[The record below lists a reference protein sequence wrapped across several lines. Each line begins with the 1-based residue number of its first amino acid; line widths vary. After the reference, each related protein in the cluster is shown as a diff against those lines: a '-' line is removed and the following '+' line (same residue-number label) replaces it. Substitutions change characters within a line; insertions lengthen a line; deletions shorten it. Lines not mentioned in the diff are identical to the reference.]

1 MLIDFTIQNY
11 LSFKDKKTFS
21 FLCNSRNV
29 EDDKKLLSIDE
40 GTYKLYTTSVILGPN
55 ASGKT
60 NFLKALSDFKL
71 FVTKS
76 NNFEVGKKIPYYKP
90 FKLNTDTINSPTI
103 FDIEFVENNDHYSY
117 IVEFDEDKVISETLY
132 IFTKKKKLAK
142 SLLFERKEQSVN
154 YGNKFKGNK
163 AVFNTVLLPNKLL
176 LSIVGNSNNEILDS
190 AYSFFSEGLNT
201 DFPYQKNTILYSKY
215 ATTLLAKKDL
225 VLKELTLKML
235 RASDLQINDIE
246 FKSDEDKKND
256 LFKNYNV
263 ESDKKKEALELF
275 NTETYFKHSIYDN
288 DYNKQNEV
296 SFNLYNEESAGS
308 KKLFELASTI
318 LLALIIGDV
327 LVIDELS
334 SCFHPKIELFLVD
347 LFLDKEINVNGAQL
361 LFNTHNINIIDNNR
375 FTREQVWFTD
385 RNRYGES
392 DLFCLDEFDKNLI
405 RDYANYGKSYSENR
419 LGALPN
425 PCFKAFKEEVKSFY
439 AKEKKE
445 YGE

>member
-29 EDDKKLLSIDE
+29 EDDKKLLIID
-40 GTYKLYTTSVILGPN
+40 GGKYNLYTTSVILGPN
-55 ASGKT
+55 SSGKT
-60 NFLKALSDFKL
+60 NFLKALSNLKM

-90 FKLNTDTINSPTI
+90 FKLNTATINNPSM
-103 FDIEFVENNDHYSY
+103 FDIEFVENGVHYSY
-117 IVEFDEDKVISETLY
+117 MVEFDEDKVFSESLY
-132 IFTKKKKLAK
+132 IFSKKIKLVK
-142 SLLFERKEQSVN
+142 SLLFERKEQNVT

-163 AVFNTVLLPNKLL
+163 TVFNTLLLPNKLL
-176 LSIVGNSNNEILDS
+176 LSVVGNSNNEILNS
-190 AYSFFSEGLNT
+190 AYRFFLVGLNT
-201 DFPYQKNTILYSKY
+201 EFPYQKDTVLYSKY
-215 ATTLLAKKDL
+215 VTTLLAKKNL
-225 VLKELTLKML
+225 GLKELTLKML

-246 FKSDEDKKND
+246 FKMDEDKKNV
-256 LFKNYNV
+256 LFNDYNV
-263 ESDKKKEALELF
+263 ESAEDKETLDILK
-275 NTETYFKHSIYDN
+275 TETYFKHSIYDN

-318 LLALIIGDV
+318 ILALISGQV
-327 LVIDELS
+327 LVVDELS

-347 LFLDKEINVNGAQL
+347 LFLDKDINKNGAQL

-392 DLFCLDEFDKNLI
+392 DLFCLDEFDKNII

-425 PCFKAFKEEVKSFY
+425 PCLKSLKEEFKTFN
-439 AKEKKE
+439 AKK
-445 YGE
+445 

>member
-76 NNFEVGKKIPYYKP
+76 NNFEVGKKNPYYKP

-201 DFPYQKNTILYSKY
+201 DFPYQKNNILFSKY
-215 ATTLLAKKDL
+215 ATALLAKKGLDL
-225 VLKELTLKML
+225 KDLTLEML
-235 RASDLQINDIE
+235 RAADLQINDIE
-246 FKSDEDKKND
+246 YKKDEYKGT
-256 LFKNYNV
+256 
-263 ESDKKKEALELF
+263 LELF
-275 NTETYFKHSIYDN
+275 STEPYFKHNIYNN

-296 SFNLYNEESAGS
+296 SFNLYDEESAGS
-308 KKLFELASTI
+308 NKLFELASII
-318 LLALIIGDV
+318 LLALISGSV

-347 LFLDKEINVNGAQL
+347 LFLDKEININGAQL

-375 FTREQVWFTD
+375 FTREQVCFTD

-405 RDYANYGKSYSENR
+405 RDYANYGKSYSDNR
-419 LGALPN
+419 LGALPT
-425 PCFKAFKEEVKSFY
+425 PCFKSFKEAVRAFY
-439 AKEKKE
+439 AKEKKLN
-445 YGE
+445 GE